1 MSIRRGDLPFM
12 LKIFSLLLI
21 LILVNIRNKMNID
34 FQLANQLEIKEY
46 NITEA
51 YSTTAQKFVKNNISK
66 GIIWENIEVTK

>member
-46 NITEA
+46 NITED
-51 YSTTAQKFVKNNISK
+51 YSTTAQKFVKNNLSK
-66 GIIWENIEVTK
+66 GIIWENIEVSK